1 MGPAATLLMEVCR
14 YLQLTLLNMMLFILI
29 PNLGKERPNILPIQA
44 EVTVTSSAMVRKS
57 KATVPAPIL
66 VENDVNPSADKADK
80 DEVMADMDDIN
91 DHGHGPVRGPS
102 TGLEQDQRADLAADE
117 EWEITELIGKEVIH
131 GKVHYLVRWK
141 ATLVPEHEIN
151 APDLIGE
158 FEARFGAKAHTSAGS
173 GRIAKKTRPKP
184 TDEVLLKCRRARG
197 RVLEQKINMK
207 QKVVVRLRVKI
218 QQIQRLRPMDSPAT
232 KYVNPIG
239 VKNLGWKYYS
249 CTRSG

>member
-1 MGPAATLLMEVCR
+1 
-14 YLQLTLLNMMLFILI
+14 MLFILI

-173 GRIAKKTRPKP
+173 GRIAKKTRPKVMMDDKE
-184 TDEVLLKCRRARG
+184 TNTRRRG
-197 RVLEQKINMK
+197 RPRKGN
-207 QKVVVRLRVKI
+207 
-218 QQIQRLRPMDSPAT
+218 T
-232 KYVNPIG
+232 
-239 VKNLGWKYYS
+239 
-249 CTRSG
+249 